1 MLALWLPDPYFA
13 SAPVQTP
20 MPPRSV
26 NSTATQTSQ
35 GWQWMMPNIAVG
47 AFILAM
53 VALARDVQW
62 AEQTLRLHMQSDQEF
77 LQELAREA
85 SDGQISGGKFQARAT
100 QYLAINPH
108 LSNIAWVDAD
118 KIIRDAAPFETG
130 YWNIGESLA
139 PREQEQGFIAARNSG
154 RPVYGNAYIL
164 SLIHISEP
172 TRLGMIS

>member
-53 VALARDVQW
+53 VALVWMLQTREFDQQMAALAHDVQW

-85 SDGQISGGKFQARAT
+85 SDGQISGGKFQVRAT

-118 KIIRDAAPFETG
+118 KVIRDAT
-130 YWNIGESLA
+130 
-139 PREQEQGFIAARNSG
+139 
-154 RPVYGNAYIL
+154 
-164 SLIHISEP
+164 
-172 TRLGMIS
+172 